1 MCLLHLLTSSKVY
14 RDTIDYNSIVH
25 NGNSIH
31 GKNGPG
37 GNMMML
43 HTGDIHDIGARL
55 YAEIEQSSAEGLE
68 QGVLERARS
77 V

>member
-1 MCLLHLLTSSKVY
+1 
-14 RDTIDYNSIVH
+14 
-25 NGNSIH
+25 
-31 GKNGPG
+31 
-37 GNMMML
+37 MML